1 MLLQVEKANYI
12 NNYQLHIQFNDGTEG
27 DVDFKNTIFEDNRL
41 IFKQLREVDKFKN
54 FKIALNTICWSNDL
68 DLAPEYIKEKMTEQ
82 NQ

>member
-1 MLLQVEKANYI
+1 M
-12 NNYQLHIQFNDGTEG
+12 
-27 DVDFKNTIFEDNRL
+27 FEDNRL